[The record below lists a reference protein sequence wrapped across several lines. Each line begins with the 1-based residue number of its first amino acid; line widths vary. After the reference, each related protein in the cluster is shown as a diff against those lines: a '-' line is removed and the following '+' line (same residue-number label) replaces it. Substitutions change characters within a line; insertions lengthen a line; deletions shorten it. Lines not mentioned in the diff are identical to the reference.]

1 MIILKVTEKH
11 CFTPSLED
19 ALLEKLQK
27 GGQIDPP
34 DVLVS
39 IYCYHVILD
48 YHFFSLRI
56 FFLSTSQ
63 DESRKPNYQINLHFH
78 YC

>member
-1 MIILKVTEKH
+1 MIILKVAEKH

-27 GGQIDPP
+27 GGQIDPL

-39 IYCYHVILD
+39 IYCYHIILD
-48 YHFFSLRI
+48 YQFLFLKNI
-56 FFLSTSQ
+56 FLEYQ
-63 DESRKPNYQINLHFH
+63 SR
-78 YC
+78 

>member
-27 GGQIDPP
+27 GGQIAPP

-39 IYCYHVILD
+39 IYCYHIILD
-48 YHFFSLRI
+48 YQFLFLKNI
-56 FFLSTSQ
+56 FLEYQ
-63 DESRKPNYQINLHFH
+63 SR
-78 YC
+78 

>member
-39 IYCYHVILD
+39 IYCYHIILD
-48 YHFFSLRI
+48 YQFLFLKNI
-56 FFLSTSQ
+56 FLDYQ
-63 DESRKPNYQINLHFH
+63 SR
-78 YC
+78 

>member
-39 IYCYHVILD
+39 ICCYHIILD
-48 YHFFSLRI
+48 YQFLFLKNI
-56 FFLSTSQ
+56 FLEYQ
-63 DESRKPNYQINLHFH
+63 SR
-78 YC
+78 

>member
-27 GGQIDPP
+27 RGQIDPL

-39 IYCYHVILD
+39 IYCYHIILD
-48 YHFFSLRI
+48 YQFLFLKNI
-56 FFLSTSQ
+56 FLEYQ
-63 DESRKPNYQINLHFH
+63 SR
-78 YC
+78 

>member
-34 DVLVS
+34 DVLA
-39 IYCYHVILD
+39 IMLFLII
-48 YHFFSLRI
+48 I
-56 FFLSTSQ
+56 FF
-63 DESRKPNYQINLHFH
+63 P
-78 YC
+78 